1 MQDRKKLLNLDISI
15 FEQDGKNEFAQLI
28 RKNKLRTARALT
40 LFLIGMKNEATD
52 TKEASRIIYKFIS
65 QQQITKEEENH
76 LKTQVYDVF
85 KILGIGVPFV
95 FIPGATLL
103 IPFIIKIADK
113 KGVNLIPSGFKEKT
127 NEVTSTGNITSDTLL
142 KKP

>member
-1 MQDRKKLLNLDISI
+1 
-15 FEQDGKNEFAQLI
+15 
-28 RKNKLRTARALT
+28 
-40 LFLIGMKNEATD
+40 MKNETTD
-52 TKEASRIIYKFIS
+52 TKEASRIIYKYIS

-76 LKTQVYDVF
+76 LKTQVYDIF

-113 KGVNLIPSGFKEKT
+113 KGISLIPSGFKENT
-127 NEVTSTGNITSDTLL
+127 NGIALSGKNTSVPNL
-142 KKP
+142 KSLKRTFVLKFNQHI